1 MSTRPRRARGRPP
14 KTPVSSNRTNLLRKP
29 KAYQNQDHNSG
40 SASPVSHL
48 YTGGR
53 SERTRGRAAA
63 HKGRHFVSKLIEDD
77 DEISSLPEFEDRS
90 SDITDLDNADSLFP
104 EDNSDEDAS
113 FAGEESG
120 AESSDNESL
129 STVCSSVSRRKLLL
143 KRPKTPDI
151 PEDKDI
157 PALELPQSATDL
169 LLPPDH
175 VLDAVGVYEVLRHFW
190 TILRL
195 SPFTFEDFCACL
207 LSEEQ
212 SNLLAEIHLTLLKAI
227 FREEENSNTAFG
239 PQDLK
244 DSINVSLF
252 FLDPMTWPEILRAFL
267 DSEKHPE
274 FRAHLSILELPNYPF
289 VPYAD
294 KLKVLQ
300 TLTDLFLG
308 TTKVREEI
316 LNEGNI
322 HYDDH
327 CRSCHKLGDLLC
339 CETCSAVYHLTCVEP
354 PMQEVPEDDW
364 LCSVCRAHQI
374 KGVTDCIS
382 EAEKSGLL
390 CRQEPLGYDR
400 HTRKYWFLCRRIIV
414 EGDGEAWYYS
424 SKQQLEELL
433 ECLEPVWD
441 ADLLA
446 MINEMKDDIIKQMSF
461 TEDLTVAAK
470 GSRKSV
476 LDIEN
481 AQLVKIQVERSL
493 KRKKEEE
500 ERLAKEEEEKRKKEE
515 GEKEDKEQDGDD
527 VENQKTEEEDAN
539 KKEKDESD
547 EEMAEVVESEEVV
560 STQSKVS
567 TTTEVVETTTT
578 TTRVTTVTSTKT
590 TSSSSST
597 PSPSSLAEDSNGGE
611 EGPPSKKAKIDGS
624 GDCNNSTVG
633 DEDSQASKT
642 SDTIEA
648 GEDGDKT
655 IVLNNKSALAE
666 AIKSSSDGKPK
677 VINLQSLLPSARQ
690 TLLDAVDKGKDEG
703 GKNDGTKTVLLVN
716 RDGGKVTLQVQ
727 RQAASGK
734 DDVEEEES
742 TRITTTSTSV
752 TTSSVESRKMITRSK
767 TGSLTPKL
775 FTDSVTLTSSSV
787 KTSGKGSEE
796 TITIN
801 KDGEVVHT
809 KRKVSVSSSLAQQ
822 SIYFKLG
829 SEGKFKQYQNQF
841 TTNTL
846 ALNKHQHNEE
856 RDKRRHLSHKFSLT
870 QNSDFKW
877 NGHILGNRMS
887 TLATLRL
894 TISQLE
900 GGIQAPFLHI
910 NWPNHRQNWQKVVQM
925 CQTPRD
931 FALALAVLESSIKP
945 CVMNPVWFE
954 SLGHLRLNRITAA
967 DREEFKK
974 KEKEQKR
981 RREDEEDVRQVVW
994 IKYTMG
1000 LKHQVWKQKGEEY
1013 RVTGG
1018 NGWQWVSAIR
1028 NFNNE
1033 TSQDSVGLRLVAQRL
1048 RAQKVKEARAKA
1060 GEKSD
1065 KNEPE
1070 KQSQTDLDSLPLEE
1084 SDRKEPC
1091 EDKSSND
1098 VDTSCDVE
1106 MTDVEGKE
1114 KAPSTNDLADNA
1126 QEVKEEVMDVDD
1138 QVKNK
1143 EGSMLPPQV
1152 KEEKSEVTD
1161 VKPAVPKKRDHLTS
1175 PRKDKAEVSYEQY
1188 LHFVNKKY
1196 VDDEEKAFTL
1206 ELLKSHPK
1214 KADVE
1219 LINVS
1224 DSINKRTYYPRL
1236 TKPPAKLDTL
1246 LEKRMKQDEFERKQR
1261 LTIETQIAL
1270 KEKLTQAIESVQKK
1284 KDALEERERAKALTN
1299 GETSKK
1305 PAAPNM
1311 KPPYSC
1317 YSLLCRQKAFPSFP
1331 CYSPFCG
1338 QRTSQKKSGNEV
1350 QSTPASVDSG
1360 TSSQQA
1366 SKEGTPD
1373 SASDKVL
1380 DKKDKEESVANGD
1393 GDGATKEAEQ
1403 APNSKDSEDNE
1414 GEVNSKD
1421 RPKDKIT
1428 QNGDDN
1434 EDTRMETDAAAD
1446 MSTEDEEIDIEGE
1459 TPKDGL
1465 TASTSSDS
1473 PKPTAEQASKTTEV
1487 TTEAKTKPSSS
1498 KSASVSDIVRNLVIK
1513 TMAEKAVA
1521 GGDKGS
1527 VLNAQAL
1534 ANAVANMSME
1544 DLKSKLPPRRTTSDK
1559 FKLAKFTR
1567 IGVKKLPLVAKTG
1580 RLPAVHKFEAASSKK
1595 RSVLVLERH
1604 ELRKMARVG
1613 SRRETAMFNY
1623 NCKLNQ
1629 VTWPYP
1635 CPRPIFRTAWR
1646 YRTMNLQSLSAAAL
1660 QLRILWA
1667 CIKWD
1672 DMAAKPPAGG
1682 TNTISTETE
1691 ITTTELLKRR
1701 EVGTDVLRSEFL
1713 VRKIVVPLGVPEKP
1727 KEEYTP
1733 QRSGLRVR
1741 KRVEAARQTEPSVVE
1756 VWVPEEAL
1764 ELWEIKQFGEKLEK
1778 QRQEKAAAEKA
1789 AAANNSSSNS
1799 NNTGQSGTGVGST
1812 SGPQTTALMKAHME
1826 QQLKQQRAALAQ
1838 RRDGNISTLG
1848 GSGQAT
1854 TIIINNNNSTQAGRS
1869 GNTYKTL
1876 TVSSSTSAS
1885 LLTPGLIKTMQPK
1898 TVLTAPASLLGTQ
1911 LRPGVRLQL
1920 PGGTLQQ
1927 LRPGS
1932 VTLAPK
1938 PGGTTAGT
1946 GTITRL
1952 ISPAR
1957 PAVSASATPQQ
1968 AGKTHTIQIR
1978 PQTPGQPVQN
1988 LHFTQTPGGQLQVRG
2003 LLPGQVIQRMPDGK
2017 LQIISINSSQQQS
2030 TTSATPTVATP
2041 SVPSTPAAPATP
2053 SRPTITVR
2061 PQQPQ
2066 QILVTP
2072 PAASSAPT
2080 LTPSSRLVI
2089 PAGLPATAIRQV
2101 LAGSGGVPKQL
2112 IINRPGGATQVISAQ
2127 TLATMLGA
2135 GAAQPTQQAAV
2146 VSASGVPTVSTAPGL
2161 SSAIV
2166 ISAPGSAGLTK
2177 PAVVATLAPGASP
2190 ASSLL
2195 PSPQPG
2201 SQTIIS
2207 TLKPGVVAATTS
2219 PGPGTSLLAGQVI
2232 SASSLLQ
2239 RPAVGTSLLT
2249 LGTTGATAQIP
2260 KLLGSPTAGG
2270 PILARTLA
2278 ASTPQPQLMLAP
2290 AGGATLAPIAG
2301 QPAKVISLAGS
2312 GGTSTPGIQLK
2323 TVSAP
2328 HIVLQSPQGTL
2339 ARPSATSTSIL
2350 PQILT
2355 SQPAGSVAAA
2365 VVTSPEPGLSS
2376 PPAGSAASPGAAGNA
2391 PKYAI
2396 TNAVLEQV
2404 VRQALLQNQAP
2415 EIQHKLLAMQ
2425 KQIQQQSTGPAP
2437 ALAVSSGALT
2447 SLPSGLSTSGQSGGS
2462 TTRRGGPGS
2471 AGVSVTSARS
2481 QGPSQASEQARAKS
2495 KTLTAEQREEANR
2508 TSICS
2513 QVMKTMLD
2521 KIEREEKQEQRN
2533 KKKQESADEKQKRL
2547 TIINQQKALY
2557 KHKEALKKEILRKR
2571 SLMEKNLQQEIYN
2584 EMLDKLKKSKPAGQ
2598 APVPPS
2604 APAAKSPVAGSPP
2617 NSLVSGA
2624 SPSEPSAST
2633 PKAGSGRKLPI
2644 PLVDTKSNSRKR
2656 KQKIIS
2662 TGIKG
2667 LNPKER
2673 LYCVCK
2679 KPYDDS
2685 KFYIGCDLCSNWF
2698 HGACVGIS
2706 EGGAKFIDSYICEDC
2721 RKQQENTS
2729 EELYC
2734 LCRTPYDENQFYI
2747 GCDRCQDWFHGRCV
2761 GISESEADKL
2771 DVYLCPNCQK
2781 QEKADPIAQKPL
2793 TVSEYQQ
2800 LAKLLKDLQA
2810 HKMAWPFLQPVDP
2823 TEVPDYYDIVAE
2835 PMDLTIVEAKLN
2847 AKAYTR
2853 LNDFMKD
2860 MTKIFDNCRLYN
2872 PVDTPYFQCAEVV
2885 ETYFAQRVKSLR
2897 SSHKL

>member
-14 KTPVSSNRTNLLRKP
+14 KTPVSTNRTNLLRKP
-29 KAYQNQDHNSG
+29 KAYQNQDHNNSG

-48 YTGGR
+48 HSGR

-63 HKGRHFVSKLIEDD
+63 HKGRHFVSQLIADD
-77 DEISSLPEFEDRS
+77 DDVSSIPELEDRS
-90 SDITDLDNADSLFP
+90 SDITDLDNTDSLFP
-104 EDNSDEDAS
+104 EDASDEDAS
-113 FAGEESG
+113 FAAEDSEP
-120 AESSDNESL
+120 ESSDNESL
-129 STVCSSVSRRKLLL
+129 STVSSSVSRRKLLL

-157 PALELPQSATDL
+157 PFLELPQSATDL

-175 VLDAVGVYEVLRHFW
+175 VLGAVGVYEVLRHFW

-227 FREEENSNTAFG
+227 FREEESSNTAFG

-274 FRAHLSILELPNYPF
+274 FRAHLSILESPNYPF

-294 KLKVLQ
+294 KINVLQ

-327 CRSCHKLGDLLC
+327 CRACHKLGDLLC

-414 EGDGEAWYYS
+414 EGENEAWYYS
-424 SKQQLEELL
+424 SKHHLEELL
-433 ECLEPVWD
+433 ESLDPLWD

-446 MINEMKDDIIKQMSF
+446 MINEMKEDIVKQMSF

-470 GSRKSV
+470 GNRKSV

-481 AQLVKIQVERSL
+481 VKTQVDRSL
-493 KRKKEEE
+493 RKKKEEE
-500 ERLAKEEEEKRKKEE
+500 ERAAKEEEERKRKEEEEAKKDQEE
-515 GEKEDKEQDGDD
+515 GNEKDEGEGSSDKKED
-527 VENQKTEEEDAN
+527 EEED
-539 KKEKDESD
+539 
-547 EEMAEVVESEEVV
+547 EEMTEVVESEEVV
-560 STQSKVS
+560 TTQTDEKSSSKSRKRENKAV
-567 TTTEVVETTTT
+567 TTTVVETTTIT
-578 TTRVTTVTSTKT
+578 TTVTTVKSTRTK
-590 TSSSSST
+590 SSAS
-597 PSPSSLAEDSNGGE
+597 PSPSPSVNDSNEGE
-611 EGPPSKKAKIDGS
+611 DEPPSKKAKIDGT
-624 GDCNNSTVG
+624 GDFSPANSDG
-633 DEDSQASKT
+633 DNGDTKDSDAPQT
-642 SDTIEA
+642 SECGDSSSN
-648 GEDGDKT
+648 GDKT
-655 IVLNNKSALAE
+655 IVLNSKSALMD

-690 TLLDAVDKGKDEG
+690 TLLDAVDKGKDES
-703 GKNDGTKTVLLVN
+703 GKNDSGSGAKTVLLVN
-716 RDGGKVTLQVQ
+716 REGGKVTLQVQ
-727 RQAASGK
+727 RQAATEK
-734 DDVEEEES
+734 DEEES
-742 TRITTTSTSV
+742 ASVTSTSTSV
-752 TTSSVESRKMITRSK
+752 TASSAESRKMVTRSK

-775 FTDSVTLTSSSV
+775 FTDSVTLTSTSV
-787 KTSGKGSEE
+787 KASGKSSEE
-796 TITIN
+796 SISIG

-809 KRKVSVSSSLAQQ
+809 RRKVSVASSLAQQ

-829 SEGKFKQYQNQF
+829 SEGKYKQYQNQF

-877 NGHILGNRMS
+877 NGNILGNRMS

-894 TISQLE
+894 TIMQLE

-925 CQTPRD
+925 SQSPRD
-931 FALALAVLESSIKP
+931 FALALAVLESCIKP
-945 CVMNPVWFE
+945 CVMNSVWFE
-954 SLGHLRLNRITAA
+954 ALGHLRLNRITAA

-981 RREDEEDVRQVVW
+981 QREDGDDVRQVVW

-1018 NGWQWVSAIR
+1018 NGWQWVSATR
-1028 NFNNE
+1028 NFNKQ
-1033 TSQDSVGLRLVAQRL
+1033 TSQDSVGLRHVAQKL
-1048 RAQKVKEARAKA
+1048 RAQRVQEARKKKKDNAEVEKSEEKEQTQNDSDSSLAGDENEKQDSKKEA
-1060 GEKSD
+1060 SD
-1065 KNEPE
+1065 KRAVCSEVE
-1070 KQSQTDLDSLPLEE
+1070 MK
-1084 SDRKEPC
+1084 
-1091 EDKSSND
+1091 D
-1098 VDTSCDVE
+1098 VDNGET
-1106 MTDVEGKE
+1106 
-1114 KAPSTNDLADNA
+1114 A
-1126 QEVKEEVMDVDD
+1126 QLDKDPASGEPEVKEEAMDTEDHS
-1138 QVKNK
+1138 NGG

-1152 KEEKSEVTD
+1152 KDEKNGNSDE
-1161 VKPAVPKKRDHLTS
+1161 KPALMLKRELITS
-1175 PRKDKAEVSYEQY
+1175 PRKDKAQISYEDY
-1188 LHFVNKKY
+1188 LSFVNKKY
-1196 VDDEEKAFTL
+1196 VEDEEKVFTL
-1206 ELLKSHPK
+1206 ELLKNHPE
-1214 KADVE
+1214 KAGVE

-1224 DSINKRTYYPRL
+1224 DALNRRTYYPKV
-1236 TKPPAKLDTL
+1236 TKPAAKLDVL

-1284 KDALEERERAKALTN
+1284 KDALEEREKAKALTN
-1299 GETSKK
+1299 GGLQKK
-1305 PAAPNM
+1305 SATVDF

-1317 YSLLCRQKAFPSFP
+1317 YSLMCRQKEAAKFP
-1331 CYSPFCG
+1331 CYSPFCRH
-1338 QRTSQKKSGNEV
+1338 RTSCLKEQVNEV
-1350 QSTPASVDSG
+1350 VKQDTTASSVTEGDSVA
-1360 TSSQQA
+1360 SSQQT

-1373 SASDKVL
+1373 NASDKVL
-1380 DKKDKEESVANGD
+1380 DSSKSKQEGLPNG
-1393 GDGATKEAEQ
+1393 EAELSQ
-1403 APNSKDSEDNE
+1403 DSPQSDNKGAEDSQDSSDSTTKQEENIEKNNVEGKDYTSQNGENSKDA
-1414 GEVNSKD
+1414 K
-1421 RPKDKIT
+1421 
-1428 QNGDDN
+1428 
-1434 EDTRMETDAAAD
+1434 METDTPAD
-1446 MSTEDEEIDIEGE
+1446 VSTEDEEIDIEGE
-1459 TPKDGL
+1459 TQKDGL
-1465 TASTSSDS
+1465 TASSSSDS
-1473 PKPTAEQASKTTEV
+1473 LKSSTEQTPKTVEVSSEGKTKETVED
-1487 TTEAKTKPSSS
+1487 KPSSS

-1534 ANAVANMSME
+1534 ANAVANMSMD
-1544 DLKSKLPPRRTTSDK
+1544 DLKAKLPQRRTTADK
-1559 FKLAKFTR
+1559 FRLAKFSK
-1567 IGVKKLPLVAKTG
+1567 IGQKKLPLVAKTG
-1580 RLPAVHKFEAASSKK
+1580 RLPAVHKFETISKK
-1595 RSVLVLERH
+1595 RSVLILERH

-1613 SRRETAMFNY
+1613 SKRESAMFNY
-1623 NCKLNQ
+1623 NCKMNP
-1629 VTWPYP
+1629 VHWPYP
-1635 CPRPIFRTAWR
+1635 CPRPVFRTAWR

-1660 QLRILWA
+1660 QLRILWS

-1672 DMAAKPPAGG
+1672 DMAVKPPAGG

-1741 KRVEAARQTEPSVVE
+1741 KKVEATRQTEPSVVE
-1756 VWVPEEAL
+1756 VWVPEESL

-1789 AAANNSSSNS
+1789 ASANNNLSSA
-1799 NNTGQSGTGVGST
+1799 QSGTST
-1812 SGPQTTALMKAHME
+1812 SQGPQTTALMKAHME
-1826 QQLKQQRAALAQ
+1826 QQLKQQRLALAQ
-1838 RRDGNISTLG
+1838 RRSGTETQGIKINSTGTGNISTLAG
-1848 GSGQAT
+1848 GGGVGSGQAT
-1854 TIIINNNNSTQAGRS
+1854 TIIINNSTQPGRT
-1869 GNTYKTL
+1869 GTAYKTL
-1876 TVSSSTSAS
+1876 TVSSSTPSS
-1885 LLTPGLIKTMQPK
+1885 LLTPGVIKTMQPK
-1898 TVLTAPASLLGTQ
+1898 TVLTGPGSLLGTQ

-1920 PGGTLQQ
+1920 PSGSLQQ
-1927 LRPGS
+1927 LRPGG

-1938 PGGTTAGT
+1938 PGGTTASNTGGT

-1952 ISPAR
+1952 TSPVR
-1957 PAVSASATPQQ
+1957 PAVSASVTTTPSQP

-2030 TTSATPTVATP
+2030 TSASASVTTTPPTL
-2041 SVPSTPAAPATP
+2041 STPATP
-2053 SRPTITVR
+2053 PRPTITIR

-2066 QILVTP
+2066 QIMVTP
-2072 PAASSAPT
+2072 PTATSTPAPTTAPT
-2080 LTPSSRLVI
+2080 LTPASRLVI
-2089 PAGLPATAIRQV
+2089 PAGLPASAIRQV

-2127 TLATMLGA
+2127 TLASMLGSA
-2135 GAAQPTQQAAV
+2135 NQSSAQPAVATVAPAAV
-2146 VSASGVPTVSTAPGL
+2146 AGAPGL
-2161 SSAIV
+2161 NSAVV
-2166 ISAPGSAGLTK
+2166 ISAPGAVSAPK
-2177 PAVVATLAPGASP
+2177 PALTSLSAVSGASTATLVVNP

-2195 PSPQPG
+2195 PAPQPAP
-2201 SQTIIS
+2201 QTIIS
-2207 TLKPGVVAATTS
+2207 TLKPGTALVSQGSITS
-2219 PGPGTSLLAGQVI
+2219 PNAGTSLLAGQVI

-2239 RPAVGTSLLT
+2239 RPAVGTSLLS
-2249 LGTTGATAQIP
+2249 LGTGAQIP
-2260 KLLGSPTAGG
+2260 KLIGSPPAGG
-2270 PILARTLA
+2270 PILGRTLT
-2278 ASTPQPQLMLAP
+2278 ASTPQPQLVLRP
-2290 AGGATLAPIAG
+2290 AGSASLTTVGG
-2301 QPAKVISLAGS
+2301 QPAKIISIAGS
-2312 GGTSTPGIQLK
+2312 SATTQSLSSPPSLQLKAVPGLGTS
-2323 TVSAP
+2323 AP
-2328 HIVLQSPQGTL
+2328 QIVLQPPQAALT
-2339 ARPSATSTSIL
+2339 RPSLAATSIL

-2355 SQPAGSVAAA
+2355 SQPSISAAAA

-2376 PPAGSAASPGAAGNA
+2376 PPPGSAASPGAASNA

-2404 VRQALLQNQAP
+2404 VRQALLQNQTP

-2425 KQIQQQSTGPAP
+2425 KQIQQQNQTTGGSS
-2437 ALAVSSGALT
+2437 AVPL
-2447 SLPSGLSTSGQSGGS
+2447 SGGVAS
-2462 TTRRGGPGS
+2462 VTSVLAASSVAGGSANRRGGS
-2471 AGVSVTSARS
+2471 ATSVNAASSRS
-2481 QGPSQASEQARAKS
+2481 QGQTQAIEQARAKS
-2495 KTLTAEQREEANR
+2495 KAMTAEQREEANR
-2508 TSICS
+2508 NSICS
-2513 QVMKTMLD
+2513 QLMKCMLD

-2557 KHKEALKKEILRKR
+2557 KHKEALKKEILKKR

-2584 EMLDKLKKSKPAGQ
+2584 EMLDKLKKSSKSTPQ
-2598 APVPPS
+2598 AP
-2604 APAAKSPVAGSPP
+2604 APASAVSVKSPGAGTPA
-2617 NSLVSGA
+2617 NTQISGP
-2624 SPSEPSAST
+2624 SPSQAAAA
-2633 PKAGSGRKLPI
+2633 PKAGSGRKTTEAPKAAAI
-2644 PLVDTKSNSRKR
+2644 VVDSKSSSRKR

-2673 LYCVCK
+2673 LYCICK
-2679 KPYDDS
+2679 KPYDD
-2685 KFYIGCDLCSNWF
+2685 
-2698 HGACVGIS
+2698 
-2706 EGGAKFIDSYICEDC
+2706 
-2721 RKQQENTS
+2721 R
-2729 EELYC
+2729 
-2734 LCRTPYDENQFYI
+2734 
-2747 GCDRCQDWFHGRCV
+2747 
-2761 GISESEADKL
+2761 
-2771 DVYLCPNCQK
+2771 
-2781 QEKADPIAQKPL
+2781 
-2793 TVSEYQQ
+2793 
-2800 LAKLLKDLQA
+2800 
-2810 HKMAWPFLQPVDP
+2810 
-2823 TEVPDYYDIVAE
+2823 
-2835 PMDLTIVEAKLN
+2835 
-2847 AKAYTR
+2847 
-2853 LNDFMKD
+2853 
-2860 MTKIFDNCRLYN
+2860 
-2872 PVDTPYFQCAEVV
+2872 
-2885 ETYFAQRVKSLR
+2885 
-2897 SSHKL
+2897 